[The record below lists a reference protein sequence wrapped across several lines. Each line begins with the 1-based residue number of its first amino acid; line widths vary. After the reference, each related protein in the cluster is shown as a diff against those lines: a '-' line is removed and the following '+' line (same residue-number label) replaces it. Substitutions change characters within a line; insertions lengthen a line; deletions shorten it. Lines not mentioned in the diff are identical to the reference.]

1 MADKISE
8 IYAKA
13 RKKGVLTNGLTE
25 DMFREQTK
33 TDEGLR
39 SFYDIATANGMR
51 FHPFEEFK
59 GRFYGT
65 SMPNDAKEQD
75 NTQSAATSL
84 ADNAITAAKEP
95 VAKPVD
101 IPTEVNN
108 PDLLTPIEAKRAGQD
123 NLHNKINK
131 SWGTQIF
138 EKPTTDMEAAMTMA
152 GEQKMPED
160 LLKTFAQAWS
170 EHSDE
175 GKAML
180 KNMEDV
186 YNDTQNAY
194 LQQFQQTQEYANL
207 VSKLQKEVNAKKLTP
222 EQAGEELS
230 KLFVAQYG
238 NKLEKDKQ
246 NLYSDYLKE
255 AQAALEQSPYQKDW
269 NAVNA
274 HIATDQNKD
283 LNSRIDSELE
293 KRTNEIKQ
301 QKQPAPQSP
310 LKLARDIMADR
321 KGDVEVAKATKD
333 LQAAKAFATQ
343 AEDMIT
349 SVRESKNFFADFGK
363 SFGKTITSNDT
374 WDFGVGQLMNS
385 IALKNAADK
394 ADKGEPLT
402 HDEELLLEAA
412 ANYMAVSM
420 YYSDKVGRGTKA
432 GQTTAASIPFMLEF
446 MLTSGVGA
454 AMTNAT
460 TRGITRFAIRMLGN
474 GARKKGVRIGAEVAG
489 KTLSDIGYAELLTN
503 TLSAPRI
510 AEGTISRM
518 NGSVKPQLND
528 SKDGFRYDGRTGQ
541 QELGEALWNAHSD
554 QFIENYSEV
563 VFGALGPLKDPAK
576 AAIKSSKLLGKMAAG
591 VESNAVTGTLIRAW
605 NNPTAVALRKE
616 TRFGGLFE
624 ETMEEEIG
632 GLFRLVANTDVN
644 NAKDAGLDIDS
655 QIDIVLGLAPS
666 VLLMN
671 GAGATFHY
679 SKQARDVRKMREYLK
694 TDEER
699 QMFDRVMSE
708 SRSGEFGR
716 EAHDFIREIIMNN
729 DIPNEAKRQI
739 ILQTVDKYKDVLSS
753 DLIKQTQQIERQDR
767 AARRETAI
775 RERLGRQTNESDG
788 KVYRVSIADNNTE
801 DNFIKKGNVVLNEDG
816 TIDKSLS
823 DKYFV
828 VTVTDSNGNTQIKQ
842 VPVSAITNI
851 EGGEA
856 AEDMAQ
862 AEIEYYNTLDQAHEM
877 FPEGSI
883 VTIPN
888 SNGAV
893 SEVHYDEQ
901 GNILVDVEGGQ
912 QVKFTPQEAIDKLVP
927 VHEETPQQP
936 EVDRTPTP
944 QPVPVPQEEN
954 PEPTQGE
961 IVTFNIAGTN
971 VPFEKVGDQYYMLN
985 ADNKRTGRPFSLQD
999 LQEKGA
1005 QPIVAETPQQDE
1017 QVDITNPKPI
1027 GTNKFGTIYQWVTG
1041 KAKEAAQFLRQ
1052 HKNSYL
1058 KGVFHRDDIGDID
1071 LVWGNDKAGLQ
1082 HIIKRH
1088 ILEQTDFDSISEA
1101 IEAISNTIQNGDV
1114 RKEDNSYVVEYG
1126 NMRVIVSSDGNGN
1139 WIVTAYDYVVSQK
1152 DKKRKDAAALGT
1164 PSQPNDGAGAVAP
1177 NLSNGKGTENNSTSQ
1192 ENSEEK
1198 VPDVA
1203 EDNAQAAR
1211 KRGFR
1216 MENGH
1221 RIDRQQPIEN
1231 KADGRETNIAFGS
1244 ETKDQVPARYTLIDA
1259 SELQPSH
1266 KNGVRNRAFFID
1278 EAQPKERTDQV
1289 SVVKAQQM
1297 AQQIRPGEIT
1307 RGESAYT
1314 GAPIVNSRGEVV
1326 QGNNRS
1332 AALREMYDGF
1342 PDSVEAYKQFLRE
1355 SASEFGLTAE
1365 GIDKIQNPVLV
1376 RMTDIADEEAIRLGN
1391 MTAADTESGGSP
1403 QRGRERNGKPQSGQ
1417 QDKGGEQRAYDTPSG
1432 TPIQGEPEN
1441 SAGGNR
1447 AAGDPVE
1454 PQQQNKIFTEDAYE
1468 AARRRMHERLN
1479 RLNAGLDPE
1488 MLSDGLIMAGYHVE
1502 KGARKFAEFAR
1513 EMIREFGDKIRPYLK
1528 SFYNG
1533 LRDLP
1538 EAVELSKEMDDY
1550 GTVAQFDV
1558 NNISIERAKE
1568 TKKTSDILPS
1578 AGESVTLQPK
1588 KVDVEGLFGALNTK
1602 GEAKLSDHIE
1612 QESLSSANAED
1623 TQPIGN
1629 VTQSKHT
1636 KTGEDIWIVK
1646 PSERVSDDEF
1656 KLLKARAKANNGYYS
1671 SFAKNRGFI
1680 FKSKEDANNFNNI
1693 SDEEITTDQTSADTE
1708 TAVRT
1713 AETVVGETA
1722 TITRDR
1728 RDSNRAEGE
1737 PGTESIEGGIREPR
1751 NVELTPEQANKQV
1764 TTRQQ
1769 AIAKIDNANDKITD
1783 QFAVL
1788 GFYEADTSDPTKL
1801 HESYGYIKTAEA
1813 KAVKDIDRLA
1823 KQLAD
1828 DLGIK
1833 VSNRKTIAKAN
1844 IAPAGG
1850 DISFRLP
1857 LENGKELYLSVDLEP
1872 NFNNYYRADGDANSL
1887 VADHMF
1893 WRIEDPQANGTSR
1906 YLTPNQNYGLFE
1918 RGQVTTTYADLLRDI
1933 HRMGRDYL
1941 STIPTGTTK
1950 QEIAKQVAEK
1960 TTRKKKDTTRI
1971 ADTQPMLDLF
1981 GDVAETMNE
1990 GVQQEQNEPERK
2002 FVNAVSRHL
2011 LGALVSEDMQTPFRS
2026 ILDLRKLAKESGIE
2040 VDDNGKTD
2048 ILLQELVE
2056 DGLVRAARQLVA
2068 SGKYGDA
2075 KSKAT
2080 YDAIVHLY
2088 EIQPTIAQRSSN
2100 RIAMQQYSTPLPM
2113 AFVADMF
2120 AYEPS
2125 MRSILEPTA
2134 GNGMLV
2140 FAVPAEKVH
2149 ANELDETRLANLH
2162 LQEFQ
2167 EVTSQDATEP
2177 FDGGKRYD
2185 AIIANPPFGSSEERE
2200 YDGKMIAGLD
2210 PQITLNALAS
2220 MKDSGK
2226 AAIIIGGNM
2235 EYADNGSVK
2244 DKKAFWSYLY
2254 DHYNVKGVV
2263 DMDGQLYRK
2272 QGTTYPT
2279 RMILI
2284 DGRRSE
2290 AEREQTTIYPP
2301 IQQKAIAKVNTFD
2314 DLYNTIAEITNS
2326 NKKTNGTEILRTA
2339 GGSSSVSDSN
2349 NTSGNTGVLGH
2360 SGKHS
2365 ADDGNGRDR
2374 GQRPT
2379 DSTGS
2384 AGGNRP
2390 NDEGG
2395 VSPTS
2400 GASGRKVS
2408 GHSMGG
2414 VLRPQ
2419 EPVHGLN
2426 TTSNDGSFARPERT
2440 TTDGERSGKNN
2451 VGRSGRVPV
2460 DGIRELGTPGDRVGL
2475 KPQQKRNLT
2484 EEKLPYRP
2492 HNTAFSLQSV
2502 APAAMVEAM
2511 DNTLSQI
2518 EQSVGKSIDQ
2528 FVTDELGYDTI
2539 QDAHNAL
2546 AAEQMDSVA
2555 MAIYQ
2560 MQKGQALIIGD
2571 QTGVGKGRQ
2580 MAALI
2585 RWAVRQ
2591 GKKPIFITQK
2601 ADLFSDIYRDLV
2613 DIGSGDL
2620 RPFIFNSATA
2630 KDGKGIVVD
2639 ANGNEIYKALSDEK
2653 TKLICLQSNELP
2665 DGFDYVLATYSQFNS
2680 GDNVSRKA
2688 GVKKKKELD
2697 EDKVAKAT
2705 FLRKLSRDN
2714 YLFLD
2719 ESHTA
2724 AGESNTGTFFQSI
2737 IGAKGEDGVRAV
2749 TFASATFA
2757 KRPDTMPMYALRT
2770 AMAEANVEREKLIG
2784 IIEKGG
2790 VTLQEIMSRALT
2802 ESGQMVRRERD
2813 MTDVKTDWKTIDDPA
2828 TTKRAREQY
2837 DRTIVAFNAII
2848 DFQDK
2853 FITPLVK
2860 EKDRE
2865 LAEVM
2870 STANLKK
2877 GTKKFGVDNTPFASK
2892 TFNYTKQLMLALK
2905 VDAIV
2910 DEVERE
2916 IKAGRHPVIAL
2927 ESTMESTIKD
2937 YAPGE
2942 IIAEPSFSASL
2953 LKGLDTC
2960 MQYTVKDD
2968 RSKETH
2974 MTYAPNELGAE
2985 GEAAYY
2991 KLQDF
2996 IRKSTEDIFI
3006 SPLDAIIERLRE
3018 KGYRVGELT
3027 GRNTYVE
3034 RTDDGKVIVRRRTD
3048 KDKKRMQREFN
3059 SGALDVLILNKSAST
3074 GISLHASEKF
3084 SDQRQ
3089 RSMIIAQ
3096 PLSDINDYMQMIGRI
3111 DRTGQVH
3118 RGYYINL
3125 GLPVPAESRFLMMLS
3140 TKLKSLNANTTT
3152 SQDSES
3158 NEVDAP
3164 DLLNKY
3170 GSQVVIEYLRDN
3182 PTIYEK
3188 IGEPLKKNSKK
3199 GDDKTIHANELD
3211 EYTPSEDDALKITGR
3226 VALLNTKEQEEF
3238 YNDVVRRY
3246 NDLIRYLNDTGT
3258 NDLKITTLPLRA
3270 KTISRKVS
3278 SVGREPNG
3286 DNPFA
3291 GNAYVEQVEMDV
3303 LRKPM
3308 KANEVQKLIVQL
3320 NGASDR
3326 ATGRKHVK
3334 DVMSIVERETEDK
3347 MTLENERYENA
3358 KQKAALTIEE
3368 YARKIN
3374 ANEKMSGE
3382 QKVTTI
3388 EQKQQETE
3396 QKLADKH
3403 SDNIL
3408 SIQHKAAYL
3417 NRMLDMFTV
3426 GETYL
3431 VPDDLGSAMFS
3442 SSTHS
3447 IFCGYKVKDSKI
3459 SASTSFAVFATLD
3472 GRRKVEIKLSDIAT
3486 LNRINDH
3493 TNQNW
3498 DAAQQTTLD
3507 NWDKQIPTQTRKEG
3521 YIMTGNILQA
3531 VADTQDEYGNYT
3543 GQLISYTDI
3552 DGNIHDGIL
3561 MPDKWETS
3569 QLRGGVPISARLEQ
3583 MKQGFVVSTDGKVT
3597 IRRGWCAPD
3606 VYFLIV
3612 PKSKSEGGKY
3622 FLNPDILHLVDKN
3635 NFYTVRGQMQA
3646 EVPAQNIVAVLDI
3659 LSDMGVKAQDSTPE
3673 AQYDELDYD
3682 TDNLTDAQQLATDAV
3697 LGALDDAGISVE
3709 RVSEEE
3715 AEREI
3720 EKEKSESSVRLIR
3733 QMAEGTKGQS
3743 NNPITAAKVQKNL
3756 ETAKRKLETATWRED
3771 NLHTKNAA
3779 DVSSLDD
3786 AKVRQKIDI
3795 SKQKLENQST
3805 KSIKNPVSFISD
3817 ILELRQTG
3825 SSYYGT
3831 FKLQD
3836 GSFIT
3841 LRLSNHNATVS
3852 NFDNE
3857 EEAEGVSIVISA
3869 HPSEGIRNDGTA
3881 HIVEYFYRKK
3891 DLWNAYGTPLA
3902 DILGDIS
3909 ELLRTG
3915 EYKDTTGLAQRQEVN
3930 IPAEL
3935 QSAEF
3940 SIRQTPA
3947 PKNTGIGYKVFY
3959 RGKDGKLYPPMVA
3972 NPNGADTPIG
3982 VWLNADAAP
3991 ISGESKTG
3999 RPQVKA
4005 GGKGTQGG
4013 SGQLAYRPGWHLGE
4027 IPYALQF
4034 NRKDE
4039 NGDRTLFPKD
4049 FVWAE
4054 VEYAADVNYQQEA
4067 EKEGVTENGKYRH
4080 SYAGLKHL
4088 PTDGYYRYRTNPN
4101 PETDPWIITGAMKVN
4116 RVLTNEEVDALVLQA
4131 GREPQQREFF
4141 RTSNGTIYGYAKDG
4155 KIYLTDKGFNPN
4167 TPIHEYT
4174 HLWAKA
4180 MQAKNPQGWQSVV
4193 DLLKGTPMWDEVVN
4207 DPHYSHL
4214 TDDNAVA
4221 SEVLSRYSGS
4231 RGAQLFEQKSKSV
4244 LEQNPSISAFARV
4257 RVLLNNVREAL
4268 NKFWNWVG
4276 KDLFHIDHFDS
4287 IEEVADRILY
4297 DLTNGTDLGTDIKNG
4312 VAEMQIA
4319 PLPKKEGESIADYAK
4334 RMVDYQNSFSIDQ
4347 SAQKAQFEY
4356 EKHINEQHSALRKL
4370 EKGVTDF
4377 AKPIMSFQEYMVKQG
4392 AVMDIDS
4399 DTYQD
4404 IWRAGSRTQTAINK
4418 YHRECE
4424 EPLANTVKSIVNS
4437 QKLNNLGFVWQNLP
4451 YDSLKKDKEQMNGT
4465 AITPRRIVGLYLQA
4479 KDCEEALQLG
4489 LVDRGAAGFE
4499 QNVCLPN
4506 VEGYEHGVPYTKI
4519 IEMVEDALGKDMVDI
4534 LWKRVRAAV
4543 DYGLDYQVK
4552 RGMISEET
4560 RNKYKREFY
4569 VPQRGWE
4576 ERDMSGLATDYQ
4588 RAGGAL
4594 YGSPYNLALKQAKGR
4609 TSLAADPFAYI
4620 TSIAY
4625 SSITSAD
4632 DNVTRQHLLKFCLDN
4647 EELGLQSGA
4656 FRIKKFWVVRE
4667 IDADG
4672 NIIGEPTISYAQPT
4686 ERMYEH
4692 DKEINAK
4699 LGTIRKQLGEL
4710 NRLESQW
4717 QSVVEIENINDVV
4730 REAVNKKLLGI
4741 REEKANLEKEAEAL
4755 SSQLCVLNSRS
4766 TDGFNLQ
4773 LSEDEIGDLTKLDQD
4788 THRTK
4793 AELNQHVIYVEH
4805 NGQKYALLF
4814 KNEQIP
4820 NALNKTYK
4828 SSLMEIPLISEA
4840 ARKATRLIS
4849 ATLTQYNPE
4858 FAARNYIKDRQTAI
4872 TTLSVEQGAKFTAK
4886 FEANLNSPL
4895 LNAAVMQ
4902 YAFNDNVRDRGKVSG
4917 KYKDLLN
4924 EYFEH
4929 GAQTGYS
4936 FLPDLQRVR
4945 KDFDKLLKN
4954 NNAKEFGKATIN
4966 MLSVLTEASE
4976 TSIRFAAYVTAR
4988 ESGMSADAA
4997 ASLSKELTTNFN
5009 RHGEWSNSALMSL
5022 YSFMRATINGNLKY
5036 LRGFKKFPIGFSI
5049 AAAAYY
5055 AAGVL
5060 CSLLNPNDPDN
5071 DIWFTDYVRETNIT
5085 LGKFLGITAK
5095 IPLGHFM
5102 VMFYA
5107 AGVNTVAGVRGNKSA
5122 GEAVFDTMQMASNE
5136 LLPSWMNFMAGAT
5149 YDTNTGMG
5157 FDATQFAQSAAPSV
5171 VSPFVDVWLN
5181 RNFMGG
5187 RISNEYDWNK
5197 DEKDILKYKSGTSQF
5212 YIDIANG
5219 LYEAVGGDLK
5229 VKNKLDDNTIQKLV
5243 DVSPSAT
5250 EHIVEGYSP
5259 AIAETILQT
5268 AAVIQSAAKG
5278 ADIAADELP
5287 FVRKFYSSYHP
5298 ERAAAQQYYMLKSRS
5313 KDYSDLL
5320 KEYQKK
5326 DRNKYNSEKA
5336 KGKVDLNERTQ
5347 RALKRIKL
5355 DSPSNADIKTLMELN
5370 REWNKID

>member
-1 MADKISE
+1 MATVQEAYKAACDAGFIKRNVFSE
-8 IYAKA
+8 EAFGNMLQDDNNRRAYYDHV
-13 RKKGVLTNGLTE
+13 KKFDPTFYSKDYDTFSQNVLSSLEQYTKQ
-25 DMFREQTK
+25 REKQPK
-33 TDEGLR
+33 SDVP
-39 SFYDIATANGMR
+39 S
-51 FHPFEEFK
+51 P
-59 GRFYGT
+59 
-65 SMPNDAKEQD
+65 
-75 NTQSAATSL
+75 TSL
-84 ADNAITAAKEP
+84 ANNALNAVAEAKEP
-95 VAKPVD
+95 AKPVR

-108 PDLLTPIEAKRAGQD
+108 PNLLTPIEAERAGQD
-123 NLHNKINK
+123 NLHNQINK

-152 GEQKMPED
+152 GEQKTPED

-301 QKQPAPQSP
+301 QKQSAPQSP

-349 SVRESKNFFADFGK
+349 SVRESKNFLADFGK

-446 MLTSGVGA
+446 MLTSGAGA

-563 VFGALGPLKDPAK
+563 VFGALDPLKDPAK

-591 VESNAVTGTLIRAW
+591 VESNAVTGTLIRVW

-716 EAHDFIREIIMNN
+716 EAHDFIREIVMNN

-739 ILQTVDKYKDVLSS
+739 ILQTVDKYKDVLSN
-753 DLIKQTQQIERQDR
+753 DLVQQAQQIERQDR
-767 AARRETAI
+767 TARRETVI
-775 RERLGRQTNESDG
+775 RERLGHQTNESDG
-788 KVYRVSIADNNTE
+788 KVYRASIAGNDTE
-801 DNFIKKGNVVLNEDG
+801 NNFIKKGTIVLNEDG
-816 TIDKSLS
+816 TIDKSQS
-823 DKYFV
+823 DGYFV
-828 VTVTDSNGNTQIKQ
+828 VAVTDNDGNTQIKQ

-851 EGGEA
+851 DGGEA

-936 EVDRTPTP
+936 EVDRIPTP

-961 IVTFNIAGTN
+961 IVTFNIAGTD
-971 VPFEKVGDQYYMLN
+971 VPFEKAGDQYYMLDT
-985 ADNKRTGRPFSLQD
+985 DNKRTGRPFSLQD
-999 LQEKGA
+999 LQKKRA
-1005 QPIVAETPQQDE
+1005 DIDTETPQQGE

-1027 GTNKFGTIYQWVTG
+1027 GTNKFGNVYQWVTG
-1041 KAKEAAQFLRQ
+1041 KAKEAAQFLRR

-1082 HIIKRH
+1082 HIVKRH
-1088 ILEQTDFDSISEA
+1088 ILEQSDFDSISEA
-1101 IEAISNTIQNGDV
+1101 IEAISNTIQNGNV
-1114 RKEDNSYVVEYG
+1114 RKEDNSYVIEYG

-1177 NLSNGKGTENNSTSQ
+1177 NLSDGKGTENNSTPQ

-1231 KADGRETNIAFGS
+1231 KVEGRETNIAFGS

-1266 KNGVRNRAFFID
+1266 SNGVRNRAFFID

-1297 AQQIRPGEIT
+1297 AQQIRPSEIT

-1355 SASEFGLTAE
+1355 NAAEFGLTSE
-1365 GIDKIQNPVLV
+1365 DIDKIQNPVLV
-1376 RMTDIADEEAIRLGN
+1376 RMTDTADEEAIRLGN
-1391 MTAADTESGGSP
+1391 MTAADTESGGVQRIPAKETARKLGDKLGRFIEILTSTEDEEATIANTIKGNAVKALEYLHKNGIINDTQYQSAFNNGSP
-1403 QRGRERNGKPQSGQ
+1403 AADTIADLAAIVTDMLFADSKYGEIRTMYDTLPGAIKLALADVMYRDMQSPDGGHIKEYVQEAIAVYYAAQHSSSEFEKIKTGSSAEDAERAMFAAKNQTNIDGTPAISKRFSNFAIKLATLFAYKKRKELRNLFNHFFDDVQGANGDMFSPAEKKPFEPAVKDNFNVNINDGRQSNDSTPLQGTGGNSSQRGRERTGKPQGGQ

-1441 SAGGNR
+1441 PAGDNR

-1538 EAVELSKEMDDY
+1538 EAAELSKEMDDY

-1558 NNISIERAKE
+1558 NSISIN
-1568 TKKTSDILPS
+1568 D
-1578 AGESVTLQPK
+1578 TL
-1588 KVDVEGLFGALNTK
+1588 
-1602 GEAKLSDHIE
+1602 S
-1612 QESLSSANAED
+1612 
-1623 TQPIGN
+1623 
-1629 VTQSKHT
+1629 
-1636 KTGEDIWIVK
+1636 
-1646 PSERVSDDEF
+1646 
-1656 KLLKARAKANNGYYS
+1656 
-1671 SFAKNRGFI
+1671 
-1680 FKSKEDANNFNNI
+1680 
-1693 SDEEITTDQTSADTE
+1693 
-1708 TAVRT
+1708 
-1713 AETVVGETA
+1713 
-1722 TITRDR
+1722 
-1728 RDSNRAEGE
+1728 
-1737 PGTESIEGGIREPR
+1737 
-1751 NVELTPEQANKQV
+1751 
-1764 TTRQQ
+1764 
-1769 AIAKIDNANDKITD
+1769 
-1783 QFAVL
+1783 
-1788 GFYEADTSDPTKL
+1788 
-1801 HESYGYIKTAEA
+1801 
-1813 KAVKDIDRLA
+1813 
-1823 KQLAD
+1823 
-1828 DLGIK
+1828 
-1833 VSNRKTIAKAN
+1833 
-1844 IAPAGG
+1844 
-1850 DISFRLP
+1850 
-1857 LENGKELYLSVDLEP
+1857 
-1872 NFNNYYRADGDANSL
+1872 
-1887 VADHMF
+1887 
-1893 WRIEDPQANGTSR
+1893 
-1906 YLTPNQNYGLFE
+1906 
-1918 RGQVTTTYADLLRDI
+1918 
-1933 HRMGRDYL
+1933 
-1941 STIPTGTTK
+1941 
-1950 QEIAKQVAEK
+1950 
-1960 TTRKKKDTTRI
+1960 
-1971 ADTQPMLDLF
+1971 
-1981 GDVAETMNE
+1981 
-1990 GVQQEQNEPERK
+1990 QEQNNPERK
-2002 FVNAVSRHL
+2002 FANAVSRL
-2011 LGALVSEDMQTPFRS
+2011 LLDALDSNETQTPFRT
-2026 ILDLRKLAKESGIE
+2026 ILDLRKLAKENGMG

-2120 AYEPS
+2120 AYEPN

-2177 FDGGKRYD
+2177 FGGGKRYD
-2185 AIIANPPFGSSEERE
+2185 AIIANPPFGSREERE

-2220 MKDSGK
+2220 MKDNGK

-2326 NKKTNGTEILRTA
+2326 NKKTNGTEILRTT

-2360 SGKHS
+2360 SGQHRS
-2365 ADDGNGRDR
+2365 NDGDGRDG

-2400 GASGRKVS
+2400 GASGRKIS

-2426 TTSNDGSFARPERT
+2426 TTSNDGSSARPERT

-2451 VGRSGRVPV
+2451 VGRPGRVPV

-2475 KPQQKRNLT
+2475 KSQPKRNLT
-2484 EEKLPYRP
+2484 EEKLPYRS

-2518 EQSVGKSIDQ
+2518 EQGVGKSIDQ

-2974 MTYAPNELGAE
+2974 MTYAPNELGEE
-2985 GEAAYY
+2985 GETAYY

-2996 IRKSTEDIFI
+2996 IRESTKDIFI
-3006 SPLDAIIERLRE
+3006 SPLDAIIERLHE
-3018 KGYRVGELT
+3018 KGYRIGELT

-3034 RTDDGKVIVRRRTD
+3034 RTDDGKIVVRRRTD

-3211 EYTPSEDDALKITGR
+3211 EYTPTEDDALKITGR

-3286 DNPFA
+3286 NNPFA

-3320 NGASDR
+3320 NGTSDR
-3326 ATGRKHVK
+3326 AAGRKRVK
-3334 DVMSIVERETEDK
+3334 DIMSIVERETEDK

-3358 KQKAALTIEE
+3358 KQKAALTLEE

-3374 ANEKMSGE
+3374 ANEKMSSE
-3382 QKVTTI
+3382 QKATTI

-3396 QKLADKH
+3396 QKLADKNR
-3403 SDNIL
+3403 DNIL

-3447 IFCGYKVKDSKI
+3447 IFCGYKVKDNKI

-3472 GRRKVEIKLSDIAT
+3472 GRRKVEIKLSDISI

-3561 MPDKWETS
+3561 MPDKWKTS

-3583 MKQGFVVSTDGKVT
+3583 MKQGTVVSTDGKVT
-3597 IRRGWCAPD
+3597 IRRGWGAPD

-3622 FLNPDILHLVDKN
+3622 FLNPDILRLVEGN
-3635 NFYTVRGQMQA
+3635 NFNTVRGHMQA

-3659 LSDMGVKAQDSTPE
+3659 LSDMGVKAQDTAE

-3715 AEREI
+3715 AEREV

-3857 EEAEGVSIVISA
+3857 GETEGVSIVISA
-3869 HPSEGIRNDGTA
+3869 HPSKGIRNDGTA
-3881 HIVEYFYRKK
+3881 HVVEYFYRKK

-4131 GREPQQREFF
+4131 GREPQQREFL

-4155 KIYLTDKGFNPN
+4155 KIYLTDRGLNPN

-4180 MQAKNPQGWQSVV
+4180 MQAKNLQGWQSVV
-4193 DLLKGTPMWDEVVN
+4193 GLLKGTPMWDEVAN

-4214 TDDNAVA
+4214 TDDNVVA

-4268 NKFWNWVG
+4268 YKFWNWVG

-4297 DLTNGTDLGTDIKNG
+4297 DLTNGTDLSTGIKDG

-4334 RMVDYQNSFSIDQ
+4334 RMVDYQNSFAIDQ
-4347 SAQKAQFEY
+4347 AAQKAQFEY

-4392 AVMDIDS
+4392 AIMDIDS

-4437 QKLNNLGFVWQNLP
+4437 QKLDNLGFVWQNLP
-4451 YDSLKKDKEQMNGT
+4451 YDALKKNKDQMNNT

-4499 QNVCLPN
+4499 HNVCLPT

-4594 YGSPYNLALKQAKGR
+4594 YGSPYNSALKQAKGR

-4741 REEKANLEKEAEAL
+4741 REKKANLEKEAEAL

-4895 LNAAVMQ
+4895 LNAAVVQ

-5298 ERAAAQQYYMLKSRS
+5298 ERATAQQYYMLKSRS

>member
-39 SFYDIATANGMR
+39 SFYDIATANGMK

-101 IPTEVNN
+101 IPTKVNN
-108 PDLLTPIEAKRAGQD
+108 PNLLTPIEAERAGQD

-152 GEQKMPED
+152 GEQKTPED
-160 LLKTFAQAWS
+160 LLETFAQAWS

-301 QKQPAPQSP
+301 QKQSAPKSP

-446 MLTSGVGA
+446 MLTSGAGA

-563 VFGALGPLKDPAK
+563 VFGALDPLKDPAK

-624 ETMEEEIG
+624 ETMEEEVG

-644 NAKDAGLDIDS
+644 DAKDAGLDIDS
-655 QIDIVLGLAPS
+655 QIDIILGLAPS

-716 EAHDFIREIIMNN
+716 EAHDFIREIVMNN

-739 ILQTVDKYKDVLSS
+739 ILQTVDKYKDVLSN
-753 DLIKQTQQIERQDR
+753 DLVQQAQQIKRQDR
-767 AARRETAI
+767 TARRETAI
-775 RERLGRQTNESDG
+775 RERLGHQTNESDG
-788 KVYRVSIADNNTE
+788 KVYRASIAGNDTE
-801 DNFIKKGNVVLNEDG
+801 NNFIKKGTIVLNEDG
-816 TIDKSLS
+816 TIDKSQS
-823 DKYFV
+823 DGYFV
-828 VTVTDSNGNTQIKQ
+828 VAVTDNDGNTQIKQ

-893 SEVHYDEQ
+893 SEVHYDER

-927 VHEETPQQP
+927 IHEETPQQP
-936 EVDRTPTP
+936 QVDGNPTP
-944 QPVPVPQEEN
+944 QPAPVPQEEN

-961 IVTFNIAGTN
+961 IVTFNIAGAD
-971 VPFEKVGDQYYMLN
+971 VPFEKEGDQYYMLD
-985 ADNKRTGRPFSLQD
+985 ADNQRTGRPFSLQD

-1005 QPIVAETPQQDE
+1005 QPIVAETPQQGEQVEEANLNDQNLFYHLDYGDHFSAFDHSSGAYIKDGVLYPGTAKDNQQSYIWWNEGKPYSMGVNGKPYTRLITAPRGDKFLQVRSLSTPIGQWNGKSGFVTKREYVTKEIPMDGLKVYTLRNGKFVLDKPISSVTPIEKQQDE

-1027 GTNKFGTIYQWVTG
+1027 GTNKFGNVYQWVTG

-1082 HIIKRH
+1082 HIVKRH

-1101 IEAISNTIQNGDV
+1101 IEAIGETIQNGKIDTTKPDFIV
-1114 RKEDNSYVVEYG
+1114 IDNGKYRVVLAKSE
-1126 NMRVIVSSDGNGN
+1126 NGN
-1139 WIVTAYDYVVSQK
+1139 WVLTAYDNSKPREEKQKNASSTTSQV
-1152 DKKRKDAAALGT
+1152 L
-1164 PSQPNDGAGAVAP
+1164 PSKEQD
-1177 NLSNGKGTENNSTSQ
+1177 NLSDVGVSHQSDTQSDDKNTENNSNTQ
-1192 ENSEEK
+1192 ENGEEK
-1198 VPDVA
+1198 VSDVA
-1203 EDNAQAAR
+1203 EDNTQAAR

-1231 KADGRETNIAFGS
+1231 KAEGRETNIAFGS

-1266 KNGVRNRAFFID
+1266 RNGVRNRAFFID
-1278 EAQPKERTDQV
+1278 ETQPKERTDQV

-1307 RGESAYT
+1307 RGESAYM

-1355 SASEFGLTAE
+1355 NAAEFGLTAE
-1365 GIDKIQNPVLV
+1365 DTDKIQNPVLV

-1391 MTAADTESGGSP
+1391 MTAADTESGGVQRIPAKETARKLGDKLGRFIEILTSTEDEEATINSTIKGNAVKALEYLHKNGIINDTQYQSAFNNGSPAADTIADLAAIVTDMLFADSKYGEIRTMYETLPGAIKLALADVMYRDMQSPDGGHIKEYVQEAIAVYYAAQHSSSEFEKIKTGSSAEYAERAMFAAKNQTNIDGTPAISKRFSNFAIKLATLFAYKKRKELRNLFNHFFDDVQGANGDMFSPAEKKPFEQAVKDNFNVSINDGRQSNDSTPLQGTGGSSP

-1417 QDKGGEQRAYDTPSG
+1417 QGKGGEQRSDDTPSG

-1558 NNISIERAKE
+1558 NSISIN
-1568 TKKTSDILPS
+1568 D
-1578 AGESVTLQPK
+1578 TL
-1588 KVDVEGLFGALNTK
+1588 
-1602 GEAKLSDHIE
+1602 S
-1612 QESLSSANAED
+1612 
-1623 TQPIGN
+1623 
-1629 VTQSKHT
+1629 
-1636 KTGEDIWIVK
+1636 
-1646 PSERVSDDEF
+1646 
-1656 KLLKARAKANNGYYS
+1656 
-1671 SFAKNRGFI
+1671 
-1680 FKSKEDANNFNNI
+1680 
-1693 SDEEITTDQTSADTE
+1693 
-1708 TAVRT
+1708 
-1713 AETVVGETA
+1713 
-1722 TITRDR
+1722 
-1728 RDSNRAEGE
+1728 
-1737 PGTESIEGGIREPR
+1737 
-1751 NVELTPEQANKQV
+1751 
-1764 TTRQQ
+1764 
-1769 AIAKIDNANDKITD
+1769 
-1783 QFAVL
+1783 
-1788 GFYEADTSDPTKL
+1788 
-1801 HESYGYIKTAEA
+1801 
-1813 KAVKDIDRLA
+1813 
-1823 KQLAD
+1823 
-1828 DLGIK
+1828 
-1833 VSNRKTIAKAN
+1833 
-1844 IAPAGG
+1844 
-1850 DISFRLP
+1850 
-1857 LENGKELYLSVDLEP
+1857 
-1872 NFNNYYRADGDANSL
+1872 
-1887 VADHMF
+1887 
-1893 WRIEDPQANGTSR
+1893 
-1906 YLTPNQNYGLFE
+1906 
-1918 RGQVTTTYADLLRDI
+1918 
-1933 HRMGRDYL
+1933 
-1941 STIPTGTTK
+1941 
-1950 QEIAKQVAEK
+1950 
-1960 TTRKKKDTTRI
+1960 
-1971 ADTQPMLDLF
+1971 
-1981 GDVAETMNE
+1981 
-1990 GVQQEQNEPERK
+1990 QEQNNPERK
-2002 FVNAVSRHL
+2002 FANAVSRL
-2011 LGALVSEDMQTPFRS
+2011 LLDALDSNETQTPFRT
-2026 ILDLRKLAKESGIE
+2026 ILDLRKLAKENGMD

-2120 AYEPS
+2120 AYEPN

-2177 FDGGKRYD
+2177 FGGGKRYD
-2185 AIIANPPFGSSEERE
+2185 AIIANPPFGSREERE

-2220 MKDSGK
+2220 MKDNGK

-2349 NTSGNTGVLGH
+2349 NTSGNIGVLGH

-2365 ADDGNGRDR
+2365 ADDGNGRDG

-2426 TTSNDGSFARPERT
+2426 TTSDDGSSARPERA
-2440 TTDGERSGKNN
+2440 TTDGERSGEDN
-2451 VGRSGRVPV
+2451 VGRLGRVPV

-2475 KPQQKRNLT
+2475 KSQPKRNLT
-2484 EEKLPYRP
+2484 EEKLPYRS

-2518 EQSVGKSIDQ
+2518 EKSVGKSIDQ
-2528 FVTDELGYDTI
+2528 FITDELGYDTI

-2560 MQKGQALIIGD
+2560 MKQGQSLIIGD

-2688 GVKKKKELD
+2688 GIKKKKKLD

-2860 EKDRE
+2860 EQDRE

-2937 YAPGE
+2937 YTPGE

-2953 LKGLDTC
+2953 LKGLDNC
-2960 MQYTVKDD
+2960 MQYTIKDD
-2968 RSKETH
+2968 QGVETH
-2974 MTYAPNELGAE
+2974 MTYTPNELGEE
-2985 GEAAYY
+2985 GETAYY

-2996 IRKSTEDIFI
+2996 IRESTKDIFI
-3006 SPLDAIIERLRE
+3006 SPLDAIIERLHE

-3034 RTDDGKVIVRRRTD
+3034 RTDDGKIVVRRRTD

-3084 SDQRQ
+3084 SDKRQ

-3199 GDDKTIHANELD
+3199 GDDKIIHANELD

-3258 NDLKITTLPLRA
+3258 NDLKITILPLRA

-3286 DNPFA
+3286 NNPFA

-3320 NGASDR
+3320 NGTSDR
-3326 ATGRKHVK
+3326 AAGRKRVK
-3334 DVMSIVERETEDK
+3334 DIMSIVERETEDK

-3358 KQKAALTIEE
+3358 KQKAALTLEE

-3374 ANEKMSGE
+3374 ANEKMSSE
-3382 QKVTTI
+3382 QKATTI

-3396 QKLADKH
+3396 QKLADKNR
-3403 SDNIL
+3403 DNIL

-3447 IFCGYKVKDSKI
+3447 IFCGYKVKDNKI

-3472 GRRKVEIKLSDIAT
+3472 GRRKVEIKLSDISI

-3561 MPDKWETS
+3561 MPDKWKTS

-3583 MKQGFVVSTDGKVT
+3583 MKQGTVVSTDGKVT
-3597 IRRGWCAPD
+3597 IRRGWGAPD

-3622 FLNPDILHLVDKN
+3622 FLNPDILRLVEGN
-3635 NFYTVRGQMQA
+3635 NFYTVRGHMQA
-3646 EVPAQNIVAVLDI
+3646 EVPAQNIEAVLGI
-3659 LSDMGVKAQDSTPE
+3659 LSDMGVKAQDSTIE
-3673 AQYDELDYD
+3673 AQYDELDY
-3682 TDNLTDAQQLATDAV
+3682 TPDNLTDAQQLATDAV
-3697 LGALDDAGISVE
+3697 LGALDDAGIFVE

-3715 AEREI
+3715 AEREV

-3743 NNPITAAKVQKNL
+3743 NNPITSAKVQKNL
-3756 ETAKRKLETATWRED
+3756 E
-3771 NLHTKNAA
+3771 
-3779 DVSSLDD
+3779 D
-3786 AKVRQKIDI
+3786 AKEKYKKYGISTENAITDI
-3795 SKQKLENQST
+3795 SKALGARNTGTSNYITIEA
-3805 KSIKNPVSFISD
+3805 KN
-3817 ILELRQTG
+3817 
-3825 SSYYGT
+3825 GT
-3831 FKLQD
+3831 IF
-3836 GSFIT
+3836 T
-3841 LRLSNHNATVS
+3841 LRLSNHNATVA
-3852 NFDNE
+3852 NFDNNGE
-3857 EEAEGVSIVISA
+3857 TSGISIVISR
-3869 HPSEGIRNDGTA
+3869 HDNKGITNNGDA
-3881 HIVEYFYRKK
+3881 HIVEFFYSDKSLNK
-3891 DLWNAYGTPLA
+3891 ADGTPIA
-3902 DILGDIS
+3902 DIIGALEQTMYS
-3909 ELLRTG
+3909 G
-3915 EYKDTTGLAQRQEVN
+3915 EYTDPTGLAQRQEVN
-3930 IPAEL
+3930 IP
-3935 QSAEF
+3935 
-3940 SIRQTPA
+3940 
-3947 PKNTGIGYKVFY
+3947 
-3959 RGKDGKLYPPMVA
+3959 
-3972 NPNGADTPIG
+3972 
-3982 VWLNADAAP
+3982 
-3991 ISGESKTG
+3991 
-3999 RPQVKA
+3999 
-4005 GGKGTQGG
+4005 
-4013 SGQLAYRPGWHLGE
+4013 
-4027 IPYALQF
+4027 
-4034 NRKDE
+4034 
-4039 NGDRTLFPKD
+4039 
-4049 FVWAE
+4049 
-4054 VEYAADVNYQQEA
+4054 
-4067 EKEGVTENGKYRH
+4067 TEP
-4080 SYAGLKHL
+4080 L
-4088 PTDGYYRYRTNPN
+4088 
-4101 PETDPWIITGAMKVN
+4101 
-4116 RVLTNEEVDALVLQA
+4116 
-4131 GREPQQREFF
+4131 

-4155 KIYLTDKGFNPN
+4155 KIYLTDRGLNPN

-4180 MQAKNPQGWQSVV
+4180 MQAKNLQGWQSVV
-4193 DLLKGTPMWDEVVN
+4193 GLLKGTPMWDEVAN

-4297 DLTNGTDLGTDIKNG
+4297 DLTNGTDLSTGIKDG

-4319 PLPKKEGESIADYAK
+4319 PLPKKEGESIAEYAK
-4334 RMVDYQNSFSIDQ
+4334 RMVDYQNSFAVDQ
-4347 SAQKAQFEY
+4347 AAQKAQFEY

-4392 AVMDIDS
+4392 AIMDIDS

-4437 QKLNNLGFVWQNLP
+4437 QKLDNLGFVWQNLP
-4451 YDSLKKDKEQMNGT
+4451 YDALKKNKDQMNNT
-4465 AITPRRIVGLYLQA
+4465 TITPRRVVGLYLQA

-4543 DYGLDYQVK
+4543 DYGLDYQIK

-4594 YGSPYNLALKQAKGR
+4594 YGSPYNSALKQAKGR

-5197 DEKDILKYKSGTSQF
+5197 DEKDILKYNSGTSQF

>member
-1 MADKISE
+1 MEQERTTIGNEESKQWLYKNMTKAGYNVGKDYNQFNEVLQDDASRQWLYDE
-8 IYAKA
+8 A
-13 RKKGVLTNGLTE
+13 RKMKWNVGDE
-25 DMFREQTK
+25 K
-33 TDEGLR
+33 TFHKLMGYEIPKLR
-39 SFYDIATANGMR
+39 SDI
-51 FHPFEEFK
+51 
-59 GRFYGT
+59 
-65 SMPNDAKEQD
+65 SS
-75 NTQSAATSL
+75 SAPSPTSL
-84 ADNAITAAKEP
+84 ADNAINAVAAAKEP

-101 IPTEVNN
+101 IPTEVKN
-108 PDLLTPIEAKRAGQD
+108 PNLPTPIEAERAGLD
-123 NLHNKINK
+123 NLHNQINK
-131 SWGTQIF
+131 SWRTQIF

-152 GEQKMPED
+152 GEQKTPED

-301 QKQPAPQSP
+301 QKQSAPQSP

-349 SVRESKNFFADFGK
+349 SVRESRNFLADFGK

-541 QELGEALWNAHSD
+541 QELGEALRNAHSD

-563 VFGALGPLKDPAK
+563 VFGALDPLKDPAK

-624 ETMEEEIG
+624 ETMEEEVG

-716 EAHDFIREIIMNN
+716 EAHDFIREIVMNN

-739 ILQTVDKYKDVLSS
+739 ILQTVDKYKDVLSN
-753 DLIKQTQQIERQDR
+753 DLVKQAQQIERQDR
-767 AARRETAI
+767 AAHRETAI
-775 RERLGRQTNESDG
+775 RERIGLQTNESDG
-788 KVYRVSIADNNTE
+788 KVYRVSIAGNDTE
-801 DNFIKKGNVVLNEDG
+801 DNFIKKGTIVLNGDG
-816 TIDKSLS
+816 TIDEFQSS
-823 DKYFV
+823 GYFV
-828 VTVTDSNGNTQIKQ
+828 VAITDKDGNTQIKQ
-842 VPVSAITNI
+842 VPASAITDVA
-851 EGGEA
+851 GGES
-856 AEDMAQ
+856 AEDIAQ
-862 AEIEYYNTLDQAHEM
+862 TEIEYYNTLDQAHEI

-893 SEVHYDEQ
+893 SEVHYDGQ

-912 QVKFTPQEAIDKLVP
+912 QVKFTPREAIDKLVP
-927 VHEETPQQP
+927 VQAETPQQP
-936 EVDRTPTP
+936 QVDGNPTP
-944 QPVPVPQEEN
+944 QPEPVPQEEN
-954 PEPTQGE
+954 SEPPQGD
-961 IVTFNIAGTN
+961 IVTFNIAGAD
-971 VPFEKVGDQYYMLN
+971 VPFEKAGDQYYMLDT
-985 ADNKRTGRPFSLQD
+985 DNKRTGRPFSLQD

-1005 QPIVAETPQQDE
+1005 QPIVAETPQQGE

-1027 GTNKFGTIYQWVTG
+1027 GTNKFGNVYQWVTG

-1082 HIIKRH
+1082 HIVKRH

-1114 RKEDNSYVVEYG
+1114 RKERDHYVIENNGYRVVITSDN
-1126 NMRVIVSSDGNGN
+1126 NGN
-1139 WIVTAYDYVVSQK
+1139 WILTAYDVIREES
-1152 DKKRKDAAALGT
+1152 DKKRIAAEKGFGQQTPQGGSPLYDPNSVHKKDKTTTTPLDQSGT
-1164 PSQPNDGAGAVAP
+1164 KEENGTLVSPQSH
-1177 NLSNGKGTENNSTSQ
+1177 SNGKGTENNLTPQ

-1203 EDNAQAAR
+1203 EDNVQAAR

-1231 KADGRETNIAFGS
+1231 KVEGRETNIAFGS

-1266 KNGVRNRAFFID
+1266 RNGVRNRAFFID

-1355 SASEFGLTAE
+1355 NAAEFGLTE
-1365 GIDKIQNPVLV
+1365 EDIDKIQNPVLV
-1376 RMTDIADEEAIRLGN
+1376 RMTDTADEEAIRLGN
-1391 MTAADTESGGSP
+1391 MTAADTESGGVQRIPAKETARKLGDKLGRFIEILTSTEDEEATINSTIKGNAVKALEYLHQNGIINDTQYQSAFNNGSP
-1403 QRGRERNGKPQSGQ
+1403 AADTIADLAAIVTDVLFADSKYGEIRTMYDTLPGAIKLALADVMYRDMQSPDGGHIKKYVQEAIAVYYAAQHSSSEFEKIKTGSSAEDAERAMFAAKNQTNIDGTPAISKRFSNFAIKLATLFAYKKQKELRNLFNHFFDDVQGANGDMFSPAEKKPFEPAVKDNFNVNINDGRQSNDSTPLQGTGGSSSQRGRERTGKPQGGQ

-1441 SAGGNR
+1441 PAGDNR

-1468 AARRRMHERLN
+1468 AARRLEQERRERILREGTFFDEDFGLVAPKDITSPQQITDN
-1479 RLNAGLDPE
+1479 IEAIVRGLALAEKALGEKGKTNTTDTAHPLSNYSGWVYGNGHIANAQHQIEGYLQALDV
-1488 MLSDGLIMAGYHVE
+1488 LDHAITNKWQKQIGIKTYGDLRNYVE
-1502 KGARKFAEFAR
+1502 K
-1513 EMIREFGDKIRPYLK
+1513 I
-1528 SFYNG
+1528 YN
-1533 LRDLP
+1533 
-1538 EAVELSKEMDDY
+1538 
-1550 GTVAQFDV
+1550 
-1558 NNISIERAKE
+1558 
-1568 TKKTSDILPS
+1568 
-1578 AGESVTLQPK
+1578 
-1588 KVDVEGLFGALNTK
+1588 
-1602 GEAKLSDHIE
+1602 EAKVARITELEAELNKPLSLEEKKDLIRDI
-1612 QESLSSANAED
+1612 SDSKTKVVL
-1623 TQPIGN
+1623 
-1629 VTQSKHT
+1629 VTN
-1636 KTGEDIWIVK
+1636 KTIVK
-1646 PSERVSDDEF
+1646 
-1656 KLLKARAKANNGYYS
+1656 KL
-1671 SFAKNRGFI
+1671 
-1680 FKSKEDANNFNNI
+1680 
-1693 SDEEITTDQTSADTE
+1693 
-1708 TAVRT
+1708 
-1713 AETVVGETA
+1713 AELG
-1722 TITRDR
+1722 
-1728 RDSNRAEGE
+1728 
-1737 PGTESIEGGIREPR
+1737 
-1751 NVELTPEQANKQV
+1751 
-1764 TTRQQ
+1764 
-1769 AIAKIDNANDKITD
+1769 AI
-1783 QFAVL
+1783 
-1788 GFYEADTSDPTKL
+1788 
-1801 HESYGYIKTAEA
+1801 
-1813 KAVKDIDRLA
+1813 
-1823 KQLAD
+1823 
-1828 DLGIK
+1828 
-1833 VSNRKTIAKAN
+1833 RKTIADVAAAVSRGDKVKGFFAKGMVILNTDVLQTGNDIIATYVHERQHLLTAAN
-1844 IAPAGG
+1844 PQTLSTITDNATADELAQILQTITGTAFY
-1850 DISFRLP
+1850 DQYN
-1857 LENGKELYLSVDLEP
+1857 NGT
-1872 NFNNYYRADGDANSL
+1872 
-1887 VADHMF
+1887 
-1893 WRIEDPQANGTSR
+1893 ANGHTALADELVSHIMQEA
-1906 YLTPNQNYGLFE
+1906 YATGKDAAEITQNYGINNETILQTLNNIDYEQRQSNSLSKARRDNILGRNFQSSSRQSSRDNQTKSRDGLVQQGTRPAGKGSPRTPSRGQTTKRGEIADTPVSALSFNEQVKSLKELILFQSKEEEQYFDSILPNLKEDKLGINSIPLEVILHENSIIEKLEGRVSDYIAEHYPTQGSVSALTNSPQGKKEREAMRKDPALAQLRKEVNAQQDAAQRKINGKYEEVKAIADNPSITLGEVAQLWNDALEFSRNLAAENDIRFSVGKASDNLHKSLKSSTFAGKKSQVPKAELAVAYADMFRKQAQGQFVDGNGFAYSANYFHSFE
-1918 RGQVTTTYADLLRDI
+1918 RGHIVLSI
-1933 HRMGRDYL
+1933 PIEGNEDYI
-1941 STIPTGTTK
+1941 TDYQK
-1950 QEIAKQVAEK
+1950 
-1960 TTRKKKDTTRI
+1960 
-1971 ADTQPMLDLF
+1971 
-1981 GDVAETMNE
+1981 
-1990 GVQQEQNEPERK
+1990 
-2002 FVNAVSRHL
+2002 RH
-2011 LGALVSEDMQTPFRS
+2011 G
-2026 ILDLRKLAKESGIE
+2026 
-2040 VDDNGKTD
+2040 
-2048 ILLQELVE
+2048 
-2056 DGLVRAARQLVA
+2056 
-2068 SGKYGDA
+2068 
-2075 KSKAT
+2075 
-2080 YDAIVHLY
+2080 
-2088 EIQPTIAQRSSN
+2088 
-2100 RIAMQQYSTPLPM
+2100 
-2113 AFVADMF
+2113 
-2120 AYEPS
+2120 
-2125 MRSILEPTA
+2125 
-2134 GNGMLV
+2134 
-2140 FAVPAEKVH
+2140 
-2149 ANELDETRLANLH
+2149 
-2162 LQEFQ
+2162 
-2167 EVTSQDATEP
+2167 
-2177 FDGGKRYD
+2177 
-2185 AIIANPPFGSSEERE
+2185 
-2200 YDGKMIAGLD
+2200 
-2210 PQITLNALAS
+2210 
-2220 MKDSGK
+2220 
-2226 AAIIIGGNM
+2226 
-2235 EYADNGSVK
+2235 
-2244 DKKAFWSYLY
+2244 
-2254 DHYNVKGVV
+2254 
-2263 DMDGQLYRK
+2263 
-2272 QGTTYPT
+2272 
-2279 RMILI
+2279 
-2284 DGRRSE
+2284 
-2290 AEREQTTIYPP
+2290 
-2301 IQQKAIAKVNTFD
+2301 
-2314 DLYNTIAEITNS
+2314 TNS
-2326 NKKTNGTEILRTA
+2326 I
-2339 GGSSSVSDSN
+2339 
-2349 NTSGNTGVLGH
+2349 
-2360 SGKHS
+2360 
-2365 ADDGNGRDR
+2365 
-2374 GQRPT
+2374 
-2379 DSTGS
+2379 
-2384 AGGNRP
+2384 
-2390 NDEGG
+2390 
-2395 VSPTS
+2395 
-2400 GASGRKVS
+2400 
-2408 GHSMGG
+2408 
-2414 VLRPQ
+2414 
-2419 EPVHGLN
+2419 
-2426 TTSNDGSFARPERT
+2426 
-2440 TTDGERSGKNN
+2440 
-2451 VGRSGRVPV
+2451 
-2460 DGIRELGTPGDRVGL
+2460 
-2475 KPQQKRNLT
+2475 
-2484 EEKLPYRP
+2484 
-2492 HNTAFSLQSV
+2492 
-2502 APAAMVEAM
+2502 
-2511 DNTLSQI
+2511 
-2518 EQSVGKSIDQ
+2518 
-2528 FVTDELGYDTI
+2528 
-2539 QDAHNAL
+2539 
-2546 AAEQMDSVA
+2546 
-2555 MAIYQ
+2555 
-2560 MQKGQALIIGD
+2560 
-2571 QTGVGKGRQ
+2571 
-2580 MAALI
+2580 
-2585 RWAVRQ
+2585 
-2591 GKKPIFITQK
+2591 
-2601 ADLFSDIYRDLV
+2601 
-2613 DIGSGDL
+2613 
-2620 RPFIFNSATA
+2620 
-2630 KDGKGIVVD
+2630 
-2639 ANGNEIYKALSDEK
+2639 
-2653 TKLICLQSNELP
+2653 
-2665 DGFDYVLATYSQFNS
+2665 
-2680 GDNVSRKA
+2680 
-2688 GVKKKKELD
+2688 
-2697 EDKVAKAT
+2697 
-2705 FLRKLSRDN
+2705 
-2714 YLFLD
+2714 
-2719 ESHTA
+2719 
-2724 AGESNTGTFFQSI
+2724 TGTFSQ
-2737 IGAKGEDGVRAV
+2737 GAGHLWR
-2749 TFASATFA
+2749 SQ
-2757 KRPDTMPMYALRT
+2757 RP
-2770 AMAEANVEREKLIG
+2770 
-2784 IIEKGG
+2784 
-2790 VTLQEIMSRALT
+2790 
-2802 ESGQMVRRERD
+2802 
-2813 MTDVKTDWKTIDDPA
+2813 
-2828 TTKRAREQY
+2828 
-2837 DRTIVAFNAII
+2837 
-2848 DFQDK
+2848 
-2853 FITPLVK
+2853 
-2860 EKDRE
+2860 
-2865 LAEVM
+2865 
-2870 STANLKK
+2870 
-2877 GTKKFGVDNTPFASK
+2877 
-2892 TFNYTKQLMLALK
+2892 
-2905 VDAIV
+2905 
-2910 DEVERE
+2910 
-2916 IKAGRHPVIAL
+2916 
-2927 ESTMESTIKD
+2927 
-2937 YAPGE
+2937 
-2942 IIAEPSFSASL
+2942 
-2953 LKGLDTC
+2953 
-2960 MQYTVKDD
+2960 
-2968 RSKETH
+2968 
-2974 MTYAPNELGAE
+2974 
-2985 GEAAYY
+2985 
-2991 KLQDF
+2991 
-2996 IRKSTEDIFI
+2996 
-3006 SPLDAIIERLRE
+3006 
-3018 KGYRVGELT
+3018 
-3027 GRNTYVE
+3027 
-3034 RTDDGKVIVRRRTD
+3034 
-3048 KDKKRMQREFN
+3048 
-3059 SGALDVLILNKSAST
+3059 ST
-3074 GISLHASEKF
+3074 GDNGIP
-3084 SDQRQ
+3084 QRQ
-3089 RSMIIAQ
+3089 RSGNERVDRLHGAVRTDSASDNQKVNRDTQSDSQTELTDPRFSVSGTQVVPLGERTLVGLHNITSDKLRKVLKAGGLANPSAAVIDIAKQDHHGYGEISLVMPSSLVDSREGNNAGTYTGDMWSPTYPLVERRMTNKGADVYYKALNSAFGNDPARRGLMNKIALGFSKWLNNQHDPKDFAYWYMLENGITPQDVLYNSGIPASVKQRFEPIAGKRLYEYSGEDKALLLSLIAEQRGITTEELKQEAQELRQRYQETLDDPNSKVFQRRIAQ
-3096 PLSDINDYMQMIGRI
+3096 DSIEDIDTYGVKYNVLEKGIDDLQNAIKYDGKIDIDATLSKAKEQVQANYKDDFEKWLNDFDERFDIKEYIFDGYTRDGDRKYIPNTLANASRLMNREELQNAGSHGGFNATKGQLIERMNTLADIRANKYRLTSKEGKKDAQWEQLSNEWFTDVIDPLSKMQ
-3111 DRTGQVH
+3111 
-3118 RGYYINL
+3118 
-3125 GLPVPAESRFLMMLS
+3125 
-3140 TKLKSLNANTTT
+3140 
-3152 SQDSES
+3152 
-3158 NEVDAP
+3158 
-3164 DLLNKY
+3164 
-3170 GSQVVIEYLRDN
+3170 
-3182 PTIYEK
+3182 K
-3188 IGEPLKKNSKK
+3188 IS
-3199 GDDKTIHANELD
+3199 
-3211 EYTPSEDDALKITGR
+3211 
-3226 VALLNTKEQEEF
+3226 
-3238 YNDVVRRY
+3238 
-3246 NDLIRYLNDTGT
+3246 
-3258 NDLKITTLPLRA
+3258 
-3270 KTISRKVS
+3270 
-3278 SVGREPNG
+3278 
-3286 DNPFA
+3286 DNPFSNVDYAEQRLLDALRQKDPIAHLNKEYGYKITKESTLAKALNDLVQRIKDLPAKYFETKFKRPVSLNEFRNAVIPNDLSQDLRDGLEQA
-3291 GNAYVEQVEMDV
+3291 GLGLYEYD
-3303 LRKPM
+3303 P
-3308 KANEVQKLIVQL
+3308 
-3320 NGASDR
+3320 
-3326 ATGRKHVK
+3326 
-3334 DVMSIVERETEDK
+3334 ETE
-3347 MTLENERYENA
+3347 
-3358 KQKAALTIEE
+3358 
-3368 YARKIN
+3368 
-3374 ANEKMSGE
+3374 
-3382 QKVTTI
+3382 
-3388 EQKQQETE
+3388 
-3396 QKLADKH
+3396 
-3403 SDNIL
+3403 
-3408 SIQHKAAYL
+3408 
-3417 NRMLDMFTV
+3417 
-3426 GETYL
+3426 
-3431 VPDDLGSAMFS
+3431 GSRRE
-3442 SSTHS
+3442 
-3447 IFCGYKVKDSKI
+3447 
-3459 SASTSFAVFATLD
+3459 ATLQ
-3472 GRRKVEIKLSDIAT
+3472 AT
-3486 LNRINDH
+3486 ED
-3493 TNQNW
+3493 
-3498 DAAQQTTLD
+3498 
-3507 NWDKQIPTQTRKEG
+3507 
-3521 YIMTGNILQA
+3521 
-3531 VADTQDEYGNYT
+3531 
-3543 GQLISYTDI
+3543 
-3552 DGNIHDGIL
+3552 DGIRFSIIG
-3561 MPDKWETS
+3561 E
-3569 QLRGGVPISARLEQ
+3569 R
-3583 MKQGFVVSTDGKVT
+3583 
-3597 IRRGWCAPD
+3597 
-3606 VYFLIV
+3606 
-3612 PKSKSEGGKY
+3612 
-3622 FLNPDILHLVDKN
+3622 N
-3635 NFYTVRGQMQA
+3635 
-3646 EVPAQNIVAVLDI
+3646 
-3659 LSDMGVKAQDSTPE
+3659 TPE

-3715 AEREI
+3715 AEREV
-3720 EKEKSESSVRLIR
+3720 EKDKSDSNVRLML
-3733 QMAEGTKGQS
+3733 QMEQGTLGLS
-3743 NNPITAAKVQKNL
+3743 YHPIAGAKIVKNL
-3756 ETAKRKLETATWRED
+3756 ETAKNNYT
-3771 NLHTKNAA
+3771 NLSNSTKNA
-3779 DVSSLDD
+3779 
-3786 AKVRQKIDI
+3786 
-3795 SKQKLENQST
+3795 
-3805 KSIKNPVSFISD
+3805 ISD
-3817 ILELRQTG
+3817 IAKALGARNTG
-3825 SSYYGT
+3825 TSNYITIEAKNGT
-3831 FKLQD
+3831 IF
-3836 GSFIT
+3836 T
-3841 LRLSNHNATVS
+3841 LRLSNHNATVA
-3852 NFDNE
+3852 NFDNNGE
-3857 EEAEGVSIVISA
+3857 TNGISIVISR
-3869 HPSEGIRNDGTA
+3869 HDDKGITNNGNA
-3881 HIVEYFYRKK
+3881 HIVEYFYPQMALVKA
-3891 DLWNAYGTPLA
+3891 DGTPIA
-3902 DILGDIS
+3902 DIIGALEQTMYS
-3909 ELLRTG
+3909 G
-3915 EYKDTTGLAQRQEVN
+3915 EYTDQTGLAQRQEIN
-3930 IPAEL
+3930 IPAEPL
-3935 QSAEF
+3935 
-3940 SIRQTPA
+3940 
-3947 PKNTGIGYKVFY
+3947 
-3959 RGKDGKLYPPMVA
+3959 
-3972 NPNGADTPIG
+3972 
-3982 VWLNADAAP
+3982 
-3991 ISGESKTG
+3991 
-3999 RPQVKA
+3999 
-4005 GGKGTQGG
+4005 
-4013 SGQLAYRPGWHLGE
+4013 
-4027 IPYALQF
+4027 
-4034 NRKDE
+4034 
-4039 NGDRTLFPKD
+4039 
-4049 FVWAE
+4049 
-4054 VEYAADVNYQQEA
+4054 
-4067 EKEGVTENGKYRH
+4067 
-4080 SYAGLKHL
+4080 
-4088 PTDGYYRYRTNPN
+4088 
-4101 PETDPWIITGAMKVN
+4101 
-4116 RVLTNEEVDALVLQA
+4116 
-4131 GREPQQREFF
+4131 

-4180 MQAKNPQGWQSVV
+4180 MQAKNLQGWQSVV
-4193 DLLKGTPMWDEVVN
+4193 GLLKGTPMWDEVAN

-4334 RMVDYQNSFSIDQ
+4334 RMVDYQNSFAVDQ
-4347 SAQKAQFEY
+4347 AAQKAQFEY

-4392 AVMDIDS
+4392 AIMDIDS

-4404 IWRAGSRTQTAINK
+4404 IWRAGSRTQTSINK

-4451 YDSLKKDKEQMNGT
+4451 YDSLKKDKEQMNNT

-4594 YGSPYNLALKQAKGR
+4594 YGSPYNSALKQAKGR

-4730 REAVNKKLLGI
+4730 REAVNKKLQSI
-4741 REEKANLEKEAEAL
+4741 RDEKANLETEAEAL
-4755 SSQLCVLNSRS
+4755 NSQFCVLNSRS

-5036 LRGFKKFPIGFSI
+5036 LRGFKKFPVGFSI

-5347 RALKRIKL
+5347 RTLKRIKL